1 MTLVGSGGAA
11 NTLQTSGEFLR
22 QCRRNFVMRNRICKI
37 IEDPKMVCRFFSACS
52 FIFQH
57 NFLILILYSPKPDFL
72 G

>member
-37 IEDPKMVCRFFSACS
+37 IDEDPKMVGG
-52 FIFQH
+52 FI
-57 NFLILILYSPKPDFL
+57 NSEALCIKKTINT
-72 G
+72 

>member
-37 IEDPKMVCRFFSACS
+37 IDEDPKMVGG
-52 FIFQH
+52 FIIQKHFVLKKTI
-57 NFLILILYSPKPDFL
+57 NT
-72 G
+72 